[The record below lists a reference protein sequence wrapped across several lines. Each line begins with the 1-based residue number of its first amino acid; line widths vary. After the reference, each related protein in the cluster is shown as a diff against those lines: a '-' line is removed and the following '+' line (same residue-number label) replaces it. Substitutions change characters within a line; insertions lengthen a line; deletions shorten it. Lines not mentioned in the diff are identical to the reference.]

1 MFKFI
6 LFLFFC
12 FFIFSILI
20 VNIYKTS
27 EDEVT
32 YILETPNHNTG
43 NLITNLAKICKVKTI
58 KNENDMKIIK
68 GTIPASINGDNEIVY
83 IFRLGGFKIANIF
96 EDGRVEIK
104 AKIPAITKTL
114 MSQTKNYNLPIEK
127 TIVKSYIL
135 KKSKFRTDLHTHMN
149 ANLTPDCLIAL
160 GISNQIRYP
169 LYYIKKLNLKMT
181 KKQEE
186 KILKQ
191 REKVAEQFKDSELKG
206 KYLTRRIDDNTFINF
221 ADFILNNLENAE
233 YNISKIRISLAI
245 LKDGQAV
252 FTNLEKLYLYR
263 YVFARGVEYL
273 EDLIKIDDDKVNK
286 IPEKD
291 IKQMVKQMLEDKKE
305 DSPYKNNT
313 FFQHKLLWIGREY
326 QKQGINYVEIADTN
340 LTKKGLPAIRLLE
353 QVHEVMPKIE
363 KDTGVKIRLLVGIRR
378 IPLTIIKDQKTSVN
392 YLRENVDV
400 MKAVAKS
407 PYVVGSDFIG
417 EEINDIGELQPVI
430 TEIVRFIKEEDP
442 EFTIRIHAG
451 ENDSL
456 RDNVEKSID
465 CIKAALKPGE
475 SMPNFRLGHGLYTPS
490 LTSTK
495 GKQLIKKMQDTGAI
509 IEFQLTSNVRLN
521 NLSDISKHPIKTY
534 LKNGVKCV
542 QGTDGCGFYGVD
554 TIDEQ
559 LALQNLL
566 NLNDDDFSKM
576 RDVEEEIIQKR
587 EKYFKEK
594 SIKFEEFLN
603 GRTLEEAILEEEAK
617 NEEEGKKR
625 GMNLRL
631 RVGISSKEA
640 LRKKIKELPTDK
652 VPIIIAG
659 GSFNA
664 QGRETVLTEEGKK
677 LLTELIKRVN
687 NEKAYFVIGHKM
699 QGYEKAILDISKKLN
714 KKFEIDAIIP
724 KTITEEVGHN
734 LLNDDEINAVRISTE
749 NEDSG
754 IYKSFNY
761 EIFERRSSVVVAFDG
776 NSPVSNLVQ
785 EAKNGKGKS
794 KIYVN
799 SENTLLH
806 DKAST
811 LEGYVVPFNLSE
823 NIVDK
828 ILSDTPE
835 IEEDNSVFRKVDL

>member
-1 MFKFI
+1 MGNLLSKFYLDKEKDI
-6 LFLFFC
+6 
-12 FFIFSILI
+12 I

-191 REKVAEQFKDSELKG
+191 REKVAEEFKDSELKG

-576 RDVEEEIIQKR
+576 REVEEEIIQKR

-617 NEEEGKKR
+617 NEEEGKKK

-835 IEEDNSVFRKVDL
+835 IEEDNNVFRKVDL